1 MGSYN
6 DGSKMIN
13 IYKKDN
19 NILKNRLRLLQNE
32 MTKNQID
39 CYFVPRVDMFSG
51 EEVPQNEERL
61 KYISGFS
68 GSAGFGIVSSNPDI
82 KSAIFSDGRYK
93 LQIKKEI
100 NQNFFDSFE
109 GNVKEIG
116 IFLKKNQDKFKNIGI
131 DPCLITVKQ
140 YFSLKNI
147 LEKTKINIKFI
158 QSNLIDEIWYDKP
171 ILQVK
176 DIFTL
181 PINKTGKS
189 RQKKI
194 DDLAKTID
202 TLGGDYFI
210 LFRPTGNAWLLNIR
224 GRDLDHTPV
233 SRSYSVVSKQGN
245 IKIFTNNMSF
255 NTIFKNI
262 PNIEIHDFN
271 QFSHF
276 IKSIK
281 NKVFLIDEDVLP
293 IIIYEDLKS
302 NKLITKI
309 IECPVEKAKSIKN
322 FQELNGMKRAH
333 LKDGLAFIKLLYW
346 FEQNVYSKKLNE
358 ISVAKKIFEFRS
370 LEKTFVC
377 ESFSTISGFAENGA
391 IIHYK
396 ANEITNKTID
406 KDGLYLLDTGG
417 QYLEGTTDITRTLL
431 VGKPNNDMIEDYTLV
446 LKGHIAISQAVFPYG
461 TRGREL
467 DTLARASLWLRGKDY
482 AHGTGHGVGCFLGV
496 HEGPISISKH
506 TDCIIEKGM
515 VISNEPGYYRKGK
528 YGIRIE
534 NLEIV
539 SKENLKNNNKKFLC
553 FKNIT
558 RVPIETTLINQ
569 AMLTQSEINWIN
581 DYHYKVYSD
590 LSKLISSSDIVLLD
604 FLKLKTK
611 KI

>member
-1 MGSYN
+1 MLNVYYTNEGGCNYLSNDLLSISIGSRCVELSEY
-6 DGSKMIN
+6 
-13 IYKKDN
+13 
-19 NILKNRLRLLQNE
+19 
-32 MTKNQID
+32 
-39 CYFVPRVDMFSG
+39 P
-51 EEVPQNEERL
+51 
-61 KYISGFS
+61 
-68 GSAGFGIVSSNPDI
+68 
-82 KSAIFSDGRYK
+82 
-93 LQIKKEI
+93 
-100 NQNFFDSFE
+100 
-109 GNVKEIG
+109 
-116 IFLKKNQDKFKNIGI
+116 
-131 DPCLITVKQ
+131 VKQ
-140 YFSLKNI
+140 FSLN
-147 LEKTKINIKFI
+147 E
-158 QSNLIDEIWYDKP
+158 S
-171 ILQVK
+171 
-176 DIFTL
+176 
-181 PINKTGKS
+181 
-189 RQKKI
+189 
-194 DDLAKTID
+194 
-202 TLGGDYFI
+202 
-210 LFRPTGNAWLLNIR
+210 
-224 GRDLDHTPV
+224 
-233 SRSYSVVSKQGN
+233 SVGV
-245 IKIFTNNMSF
+245 

-262 PNIEIHDFN
+262 PNIEIYDFN

-446 LKGHIAISQAVFPYG
+446 LKGHIAISQAVFPEG

-482 AHGTGHGVGCFLGV
+482 AHGTGHGVGCFLSV
-496 HEGPISISKH
+496 HEGPISLR
-506 TDCIIEKGM
+506 T
-515 VISNEPGYYRKGK
+515 
-528 YGIRIE
+528 
-534 NLEIV
+534 
-539 SKENLKNNNKKFLC
+539 F
-553 FKNIT
+553 
-558 RVPIETTLINQ
+558 
-569 AMLTQSEINWIN
+569 
-581 DYHYKVYSD
+581 
-590 LSKLISSSDIVLLD
+590 
-604 FLKLKTK
+604 
-611 KI
+611 